1 MRLESSAFFFSNR
14 KSESCTFLCLL
25 YIIYKSD
32 ISFFQ
37 ELVRFA
43 LINKLRCKRAIVRL
57 GTEGISCKAEASSFL
72 GFWFLEVCFVLFCYH
87 VCNSFLPCFPPIAL
101 SPFLLVALIV
111 WAYRFHQDVF
121 RKYIMT
127 RKLWEETI

>member
-1 MRLESSAFFFSNR
+1 MRLESSAFFSQIEKVNPAHF
-14 KSESCTFLCLL
+14 CLL

-37 ELVRFA
+37 ELIRFA
-43 LINKLRCKRAIVRL
+43 LINKLRCKRAIIRL

-111 WAYRFHQDVF
+111 
-121 RKYIMT
+121 
-127 RKLWEETI
+127 